1 MTVRQ
6 NLRIRAGIR
15 ILLTN
20 GLVML
25 TTLLIAFSVSCQ
37 ATPPTEEEA
46 ASTSTE
52 INISGFAFVPATVTV
67 TVGTTVTWTNL
78 DSVAHTVTSET
89 DLFDSGNL
97 ARNATFSYSFA
108 DRGTFSYYCANHPS
122 ILSERSKVIVE

>member
-1 MTVRQ
+1 MTVKQ
-6 NLRIRAGIR
+6 NFKIRAGIR

-25 TTLLIAFSVSCQ
+25 AMLLIAFSVSCQ

-108 DRGTFSYYCANHPS
+108 DRGTFSYYCAIHPS
-122 ILSERSKVIVE
+122 MRGKVSVE

>member
-1 MTVRQ
+1 MTVKQ
-6 NLRIRAGIR
+6 NFKIRAGIR

-20 GLVML
+20 GLIILAM
-25 TTLLIAFSVSCQ
+25 LLIVFSISCQ
-37 ATPPTEEEA
+37 ATPPTEGET

-78 DSVAHTVTSET
+78 DSAAHTVTSET
-89 DLFDSGNL
+89 DLFNSGNL

-108 DRGTFSYYCANHPS
+108 DRGTFSYFCAIHPYMKG
-122 ILSERSKVIVE
+122 EVIVE

>member
-1 MTVRQ
+1 MTVKQ
-6 NLRIRAGIR
+6 NSKIRAGIR
-15 ILLTN
+15 ILMTS

-25 TTLLIAFSVSCQ
+25 AMLLIAFSISCQ

-46 ASTSTE
+46 APVSNKIE
-52 INISGFAFVPATVTV
+52 LSGFAFVPATVTV

-97 ARNATFSYSFA
+97 APNATFSYSFA
-108 DRGTFSYYCANHPS
+108 DRGTFSYYCTIHPS
-122 ILSERSKVIVE
+122 MRGKVSVE

>member
-1 MTVRQ
+1 MTVKQ
-6 NLRIRAGIR
+6 NFKIRAGIR

-25 TTLLIAFSVSCQ
+25 TMLLIAFSISCQ
-37 ATPPTEEEA
+37 ATPPAEEEA

-52 INISGFAFVPATVTV
+52 INISGFAFVPAIVTV

-89 DLFDSGNL
+89 DLFGSGNL
-97 ARNATFSYSFA
+97 VRSATFSYSFA
-108 DRGTFSYYCANHPS
+108 DRGTFSYYCAIHPYMKG
-122 ILSERSKVIVE
+122 EVIVE

>member
-1 MTVRQ
+1 MTGKQ
-6 NLRIRAGIR
+6 NFKIRSGTR
-15 ILLTN
+15 ILLTS

-25 TTLLIAFSVSCQ
+25 AMLLIAFSISCQ

-46 ASTSTE
+46 APVSNE
-52 INISGFAFVPATVTV
+52 IEISGFAFVPATVTV

-78 DSVAHTVTSET
+78 DSAAHTVTSET

-108 DRGTFSYYCANHPS
+108 DRGTFSYYCANHPYMKG
-122 ILSERSKVIVE
+122 EVIVE

>member
-1 MTVRQ
+1 MTVKQ
-6 NLRIRAGIR
+6 SFKIRAGIR

-20 GLVML
+20 GLVILAM
-25 TTLLIAFSVSCQ
+25 LLIVFSISCQ
-37 ATPPTEEEA
+37 ATPPMEGET

-52 INISGFAFVPATVTV
+52 INISGFAFGPATVTV

-108 DRGTFSYYCANHPS
+108 DRGTFSYYCAIHPS
-122 ILSERSKVIVE
+122 MRGKVGVE

>member
-1 MTVRQ
+1 MTIKQ
-6 NLRIRAGIR
+6 NFKIRASIR

-25 TTLLIAFSVSCQ
+25 AMLLIAFSISCQ
-37 ATPPTEEEA
+37 VTPPTEEEA

-52 INISGFAFVPATVTV
+52 INISGFAFVAATVTV

-78 DSVAHTVTSET
+78 GSVRHTVTSET

-97 ARNATFSYSFA
+97 ARNATFSYSFT
-108 DRGTFSYYCANHPS
+108 DRGTFSYFCAIHPYM
-122 ILSERSKVIVE
+122 RAKVIVK

>member
-1 MTVRQ
+1 MNVKQ
-6 NLRIRAGIR
+6 NPKMRTGIR
-15 ILLTN
+15 ILLTS
-20 GLVML
+20 GLVVLSML
-25 TTLLIAFSVSCQ
+25 FIIFSISCQ

-46 ASTSTE
+46 AAVSNE
-52 INISGFAFVPATVTV
+52 IEISGFAFVPATITV

-108 DRGTFSYYCANHPS
+108 DRGTFSYFCAIHPYM
-122 ILSERSKVIVE
+122 RAKVIVE

>member
-1 MTVRQ
+1 MTIKQ
-6 NLRIRAGIR
+6 NFKIRAGSR

-20 GLVML
+20 GLIML
-25 TTLLIAFSVSCQ
+25 TMLLITFSISCQ

-46 ASTSTE
+46 VSTATE
-52 INISGFAFVPATVTV
+52 INISGFAFVAATVTV

-78 DSVAHTVTSET
+78 DSAAHTVTSET

-108 DRGTFSYYCANHPS
+108 DRGTFSYYCAIHPS
-122 ILSERSKVIVE
+122 MRGKVIVK

>member
-1 MTVRQ
+1 MTVKQ
-6 NLRIRAGIR
+6 NFKIRAGIR

-20 GLVML
+20 GLVILAM
-25 TTLLIAFSVSCQ
+25 LLIVFSISCQ
-37 ATPPTEEEA
+37 ATPPTEGET

-52 INISGFAFVPATVTV
+52 INISGFAFAPAIVTV

-78 DSVAHTVTSET
+78 DWERHTITSET

-108 DRGTFSYYCANHPS
+108 DRGTFSYYCAIHPS
-122 ILSERSKVIVE
+122 MRGKVSVE

>member
-1 MTVRQ
+1 MTVKQ
-6 NLRIRAGIR
+6 NFKVRAAIR

-20 GLVML
+20 GLVMF
-25 TTLLIAFSVSCQ
+25 TILLIAFSVSCQ

-46 ASTSTE
+46 ASVSNE
-52 INISGFAFVPATVTV
+52 IEISGFAFVPATVTV

-97 ARNATFSYSFA
+97 TRNATFSYSFT
-108 DRGTFSYYCANHPS
+108 DRGTFSYYCANHPYMKGEVS
-122 ILSERSKVIVE
+122 VE